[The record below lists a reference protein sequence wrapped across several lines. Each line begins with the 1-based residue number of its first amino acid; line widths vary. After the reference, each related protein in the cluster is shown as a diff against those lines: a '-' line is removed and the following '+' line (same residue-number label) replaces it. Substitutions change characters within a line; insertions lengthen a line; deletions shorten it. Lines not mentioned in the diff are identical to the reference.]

1 MKVKRTSQIIGQH
14 NTENIREHSHLQ
26 KRKKGYKLVA
36 RAKKIHLDKEIRS
49 QGFFFVLFVFF
60 IIEDI
65 IYALIFDHREP
76 QCYFNKTLFKKSV
89 IILESFNIM

>member
-1 MKVKRTSQIIGQH
+1 MNQHHIKLYKTVKVKRTNQITGKH

-49 QGFFFVLFVFF
+49 QGFFF
-60 IIEDI
+60 
-65 IYALIFDHREP
+65 FDHREP
-76 QCYFNKTLFKKSV
+76 QCYFDKTLF
-89 IILESFNIM
+89 